1 MLGICGYIVLAM
13 YGNVDIILFPTSTK
27 PYNCADVKCVL
38 MLNPLKTD
46 EGMYGFLIFG
56 IVIWIKFP
64 ETNGTV
70 FVMLI
75 CTELG
80 AKNWQF
86 LLPIPLLF
94 IAILQELKVV
104 LAEAIFIYVGK
115 SIVIDGVWL
124 KPWVNVIF
132 IVYDDIYPIALSDN
146 CNPTWLDAIG

>member
-1 MLGICGYIVLAM
+1 
-13 YGNVDIILFPTSTK
+13 
-27 PYNCADVKCVL
+27 
-38 MLNPLKTD
+38 
-46 EGMYGFLIFG
+46 
-56 IVIWIKFP
+56 
-64 ETNGTV
+64 
-70 FVMLI
+70 MLI

-132 IVYDDIYPIALSDN
+132 IVYDDIYPIALSDK
-146 CNPTWLDAIG
+146 CNPT